1 MLLSVAVAITVLLSV
16 SVIAAVFSVSIVI
29 AVFPLF
35 HVQAVDYGTQ
45 VGELVAQAEIFEQGS
60 ASPDGKAMDDLCYF
74 ISQADKGTGVGE
86 HLINRWAMERMPIQ
100 TSTRALE
107 MLEKSGRIRCVRIDG
122 KTGVRYFKIA
132 S

>member
-45 VGELVAQAEIFEQGS
+45 VGELVAQAEIFEQGIVGFVGIVG
-60 ASPDGKAMDDLCYF
+60 A
-74 ISQADKGTGVGE
+74 AD
-86 HLINRWAMERMPIQ
+86 INR
-100 TSTRALE
+100 
-107 MLEKSGRIRCVRIDG
+107 
-122 KTGVRYFKIA
+122 
-132 S
+132 

>member
-45 VGELVAQAEIFEQGS
+45 VMCIRDRRL
-60 ASPDGKAMDDLCYF
+60 
-74 ISQADKGTGVGE
+74 
-86 HLINRWAMERMPIQ
+86 
-100 TSTRALE
+100 LE
-107 MLEKSGRIRCVRIDG
+107 DWL
-122 KTGVRYFKIA
+122 KIH